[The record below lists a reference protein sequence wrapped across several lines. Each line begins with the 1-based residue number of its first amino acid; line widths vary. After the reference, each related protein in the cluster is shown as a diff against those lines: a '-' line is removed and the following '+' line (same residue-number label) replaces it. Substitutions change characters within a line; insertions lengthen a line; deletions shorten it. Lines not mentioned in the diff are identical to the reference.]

1 LNIIAKKDQFTCPEQ
16 EFLCPDGVTVVT
28 DCSLCPDS
36 TDGGVC
42 SPLFGGAIFVPQ
54 EPGSD
59 AITIL
64 MESGKKG
71 PKGKPEATTLEV
83 TDPCTETFDG
93 GPASFRLPENGD
105 GYAVYARVVGDPK
118 QNPQFDLTN
127 PRLKYVMDESGNDLW
142 LLGFVTNGVFDSDG
156 EALPSRYDGSKKG
169 KGVQKAVDIT
179 SLFLWSGDV
188 CYLEESDWEDYCGW
202 VDADMDGVVDEGESD
217 CSVSYYCCIDV
228 DSNSDYEYC
237 QSLMTGDTCE
247 ELTPLSNLCCDD
259 NDSEFPGPEYCAP
272 LEACTEPSESWTG
285 SFSYEPV
292 TAYCKHYGTETSG
305 VWVFNIAEFVG
316 LLFDVHS
323 DVDNTGSSVIQIR
336 FYPLPLNTL

>member
-1 LNIIAKKDQFTCPEQ
+1 M
-16 EFLCPDGVTVVT
+16 
-28 DCSLCPDS
+28 
-36 TDGGVC
+36 
-42 SPLFGGAIFVPQ
+42 PQ

-71 PKGKPEATTLEV
+71 PKGNPEATTLEV

-156 EALPSRYDGSKKG
+156 EALPSRYDSSKKG

-188 CYLEESDWEDYCGW
+188 CYLEENDLLEYCGW
-202 VDADMDGVVDEGESD
+202 VDENVDDVVDEGESN
-217 CSVSYYCCIDV
+217 CSVWNYCCIDV
-228 DSNSDYEYC
+228 DDNWDYEYC
-237 QSLMTGDTCE
+237 LPIGIGETCDP
-247 ELTPLSNLCCDD
+247 TPLLELCCEDTD
-259 NDSEFPGPEYCAP
+259 PDVQGPEICAP
-272 LEACTEPSESWTG
+272 TLDACTETSELWTG
-285 SFSYEPV
+285 SFLYESV

-305 VWVFNIAEFVG
+305 VWVFNIADFVG
-316 LLFDVHS
+316 LLFDVQPN
-323 DVDNTGSSVIQIR
+323 VDNTGSSVIQIR
-336 FYPLPLNTL
+336 FYPLPLNSL